1 MKTAYLT
8 GKSSG
13 KSTLQVALGT
23 AAYSGTCG
31 VMKDGDEA
39 YRWLSR
45 AANKLANLPPSLNTG
60 LPNGFIL
67 LESKDF
73 WAALSFE

>member
-1 MKTAYLT
+1 MTWVDSEKSGLFIITAQ
-8 GKSSG
+8 
-13 KSTLQVALGT
+13 LQVALGT

-45 AANKLANLPPSLNTG
+45 AANKLASLPPSLNTG
-60 LPNGFIL
+60 PWRLTYPKFGQCG
-67 LESKDF
+67 
-73 WAALSFE
+73 